1 MFTAIRNLFSP
12 VLVCTVM
19 FCANCSERNVCEV
32 CESGYIQNP
41 NGDCV
46 EEATTSES
54 GDIGRLI
61 GTCAGFPLSID
72 CLTCVYS
79 TVSIYTTVYLFTSLY
94 CIVGKIR
101 GRKLS
106 QISRFCGYFERF
118 FHKFWGHSIF

>member
-72 CLTCVYS
+72 CLICVYS
-79 TVSIYTTVYLFTSLY
+79 TVSIYTTVLVHFIVLY
-94 CIVGKIR
+94 SGKD
-101 GRKLS
+101 
-106 QISRFCGYFERF
+106 SREILGA
-118 FHKFWGHSIF
+118 